1 MKKLLFATLLASAC
15 GLASAQ
21 NSVTLYGTLDAGAYS
36 ITNAS
41 ATQNASGLVDSSM
54 TSSLWGIRVAE
65 DVGNGTTAVANL
77 EGDLQTNNGGMN
89 QNGLFR
95 RGAYVGLANRQL
107 GELDLGLKNNPL
119 IVVAHN
125 ILPVA
130 GDSVNFVTTIALG
143 YADFFTK
150 NAVTYTTPGMA
161 GMTATV
167 QYGLGNHAADGT
179 DIASGSVVA
188 FNLIYSGI
196 DNLKV
201 LAAGQERRNGG
212 VASVSANSNSANKN
226 TYIVGA
232 NYKLGN
238 WSVGAGYASNR
249 TDTGTAVGNVDAA
262 MIGVGYQLTPAVL
275 LGANYVRTNDSASL
289 TNVQAHYSFS
299 KRTEVYAQIGYA
311 QNGTTTSNPIAP
323 IFQTTGTSPGVD
335 ISGYS
340 AVAGQNQTGAG
351 VGIIHRF

>member
-36 ITNAS
+36 INNAS

-54 TSSLWGIRVAE
+54 TSSLWGIRVTE
-65 DVGNGTTAVANL
+65 DVGNGTTAVAKV

-95 RGAYVGLANRQL
+95 RAAYVGLANRQL

-119 IVVAHN
+119 TTAAHS

-130 GDSVNFVTTIALG
+130 GNSVYFTTEIALG

-167 QYGLGNHAADGT
+167 QYGLGNQATDGT
-179 DIASGSVVA
+179 DVTSGSVVA

-196 DNLKV
+196 NNLNII
-201 LAAGQERRNGG
+201 AAGQQRHNGG
-212 VASVSANSNSANKN
+212 VASVSANSNGASKT
-226 TYIVGA
+226 TYLAGA

-238 WSVGAGYASNR
+238 WSVGAGYVSNK
-249 TDTGTAVGNVDAA
+249 TDTGTAVGNVNAG
-262 MIGVGYQLTPAVL
+262 MVGVGYQLTPAVL

-289 TNVQAHYSFS
+289 TNVQAHYNFS

-323 IFQTTGTSPGVD
+323 VFQSTGNSPGVD
-335 ISGYS
+335 IAGYTG
-340 AVAGQNQTGAG
+340 VAGQNQTGAG